1 MEGLRSKWTVCE
13 TERPI
18 WMKLDEWKCTVQTA
32 ETGRS
37 FIKPNGSKD
46 LKRTV
51 TRKWQS
57 IQKWTVLSQT
67 ERFRTNFRTVHF
79 RSPSTFRLLNRPV
92 SVVWTVQFNPHRP
105 STFTQD
111 RWKFDQVMVPSNF
124 NFCSVYTLKKA
135 QMRED
140 WLRESTKLLE
150 TDNFGSDLAAVEA
163 AQKVANLSNLISCN
177 QKQEGLGTSD

>member
-1 MEGLRSKWTVCE
+1 
-13 TERPI
+13 
-18 WMKLDEWKCTVQTA
+18 
-32 ETGRS
+32 
-37 FIKPNGSKD
+37 
-46 LKRTV
+46 
-51 TRKWQS
+51 
-57 IQKWTVLSQT
+57 
-67 ERFRTNFRTVHF
+67 
-79 RSPSTFRLLNRPV
+79 
-92 SVVWTVQFNPHRP
+92 
-105 STFTQD
+105 
-111 RWKFDQVMVPSNF
+111 MVPSNF